1 MAELA
6 SVKRLGWSP
15 YLGKTDSLVYV
26 TLLGR
31 RVRCQDFWAPAVEA
45 MNDVL
50 VATGYEHP
58 CDWTGSYMKRRIAGT
73 SLWSWH
79 SYGGAIDLDYGG
91 QNPDSPDHPLIDKN
105 PHLHRRVPWGD
116 PGFGTEFQLLEHQV
130 KAVLAIR
137 TMNGKPVWRWLGT
150 SIGDTMHFEPNC
162 SPADIATGIDTTTV
176 ADVGQEE
183 DTMKYFLAI
192 FAKWSYEDLEDMK
205 DAGYWQGDTAWYR
218 KPDGTRGPCED
229 EGVVNLVVHILA
241 NGNKDI
247 PTDAAGS
254 AGPVGP
260 RGPTGQT
267 GPRGLKGL
275 DGEKVEIIVNG
286 EII

>member
-1 MAELA
+1 MSELT

-15 YLGKTDSLVYV
+15 YLGAYKSLVYV

-31 RVRCQDFWAPAVEA
+31 RVKCQDFWAPAVEA
-45 MNDVL
+45 MHTVL
-50 VATGYEHP
+50 VETGYEHP
-58 CDWTGSYMKRRIAGT
+58 CDWTGSYNKRTISGT

-91 QNPDSPDHPLIDKN
+91 DNPDSPDHALIDRN

-150 SIGDTMHFEPNC
+150 SIGDTMHFEPAC

-176 ADVGQEE
+176 AASGQED

-205 DAGYWQGDTAWYR
+205 SAGYWDGTTSWYR
-218 KPDGTRGPCED
+218 AADGSRGPAPD
-229 EGVVNLVVHILA
+229 DGVVNLVVHILA

-247 PTDAAGS
+247 PTHTPGPSGPKGAAG
-254 AGPVGP
+254 
-260 RGPTGQT
+260 
-267 GPRGLKGL
+267 K
-275 DGEKVEIIVNG
+275 DGADGTDGKEPEVAIWLNG
-286 EII
+286 KQVYL